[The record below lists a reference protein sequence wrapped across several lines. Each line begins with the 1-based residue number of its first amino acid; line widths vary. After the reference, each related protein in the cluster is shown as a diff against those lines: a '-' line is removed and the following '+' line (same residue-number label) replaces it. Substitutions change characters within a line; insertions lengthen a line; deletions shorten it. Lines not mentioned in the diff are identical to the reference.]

1 MKNLFSLNNLS
12 NETINHILNLA
23 QSIKDNKIK
32 NISTL
37 LKDKIV
43 ANLFFEPSTR
53 TQYSFI
59 TAEMKL
65 GAKPIDFN
73 VSNSS
78 LLKSE
83 SFYDTVKTFDSF
95 NVDAIVIR
103 DRQDKW
109 YQQLLN
115 KIKTPIINAGDG
127 KCDHPSQTL
136 LDLLTIK
143 QKFGS
148 FKNLKVLIVGD
159 ILHSRV
165 AHSNISIMK
174 RLGMEVFVSAPKE
187 FQDKQY
193 QYVNFDEYLPK
204 VDVINMLRIQ
214 NERLSS
220 KMKLSIKKYNELFGL
235 NKARINKI
243 KSNAIII
250 HPAPVNRNVEINDD
264 VVEDKHSFI
273 FKQIENGVYIRMAIL
288 LWILNKKFS

>member
-103 DRQDKW
+103 DRQDK
-109 YQQLLN
+109 
-115 KIKTPIINAGDG
+115 
-127 KCDHPSQTL
+127 
-136 LDLLTIK
+136 
-143 QKFGS
+143 
-148 FKNLKVLIVGD
+148 
-159 ILHSRV
+159 
-165 AHSNISIMK
+165 
-174 RLGMEVFVSAPKE
+174 
-187 FQDKQY
+187 
-193 QYVNFDEYLPK
+193 
-204 VDVINMLRIQ
+204 
-214 NERLSS
+214 
-220 KMKLSIKKYNELFGL
+220 
-235 NKARINKI
+235 
-243 KSNAIII
+243 
-250 HPAPVNRNVEINDD
+250 
-264 VVEDKHSFI
+264 
-273 FKQIENGVYIRMAIL
+273 
-288 LWILNKKFS
+288 